1 MSTYS
6 LDVQYRENLH
16 IHIKRAHSGRSFS
29 SNLYYNWSHNN
40 CILFDSQ
47 WFGKENSLHPVII
60 NRSWICQTH
69 FLWNKC
75 VMYAWR
81 SLTKHSFRPQSQP
94 CLPAVVLTTTCQSTS
109 PSPSQFTSWDYSS
122 HHLQAICYLYSKWC
136 ILTPKQPIQHI
147 RMWMLQRSYSEGL
160 REDTAVQQI
169 SIKRV

>member
-69 FLWNKC
+69 FLRNKC

-94 CLPAVVLTTTCQSTS
+94 CLS
-109 PSPSQFTSWDYSS
+109 PSCCPDN
-122 HHLQAICYLYSKWC
+122 HL
-136 ILTPKQPIQHI
+136 PVNFPI
-147 RMWMLQRSYSEGL
+147 
-160 REDTAVQQI
+160 TI
-169 SIKRV
+169 SIYQLRLFFPSLTGHLLSLQQMMHTNTKTAHSAY